1 MLIEV
6 ISWAILQ
13 SCVPVTTID
22 GGPYQTSILN
32 QSCIVVFLYSACL
45 STFHLYCVIY
55 VDLRDIKNNIEWQ
68 SSVISGSWLQL
79 ESKIVAF
86 VCNITCVHV
95 TNVSQLWKYLWT
107 MNKVDYNN
115 LILMSFCVGQ
125 MILVFQ
131 KPKFENIQLWKRLI
145 LFCIAIKLMN
155 FQLSK
160 KVPD

>member
-1 MLIEV
+1 MILVHAYFI

-68 SSVISGSWLQL
+68 SFS
-79 ESKIVAF
+79 
-86 VCNITCVHV
+86 N
-95 TNVSQLWKYLWT
+95 
-107 MNKVDYNN
+107 
-115 LILMSFCVGQ
+115 
-125 MILVFQ
+125 
-131 KPKFENIQLWKRLI
+131 
-145 LFCIAIKLMN
+145 
-155 FQLSK
+155 
-160 KVPD
+160 